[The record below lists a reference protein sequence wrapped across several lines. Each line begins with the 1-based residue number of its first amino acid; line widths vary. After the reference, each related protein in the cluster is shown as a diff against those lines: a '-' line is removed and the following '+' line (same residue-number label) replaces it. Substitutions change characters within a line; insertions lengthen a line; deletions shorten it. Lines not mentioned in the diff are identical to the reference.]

1 MYLFACIE
9 GGENN
14 LPESVL
20 FFHQVGSRDQ
30 MHGIRFS
37 SKCPLS
43 PEPSCCPSLPFSVS
57 LSPSSS
63 LPSPI
68 FLFFVLSAMGFHL
81 IEQVSPK
88 LPDSRHF
95 HLASV
100 FPNSRRCVTQNL
112 VQLFLLSLTF
122 YCLFLS
128 GFLLSK
134 ELNKKKFFKRVAR
147 RLIEEGECVHI
158 QLPHEY
164 VTHTNTHTHTQMR
177 Q

>member
-1 MYLFACIE
+1 M
-9 GGENN
+9 
-14 LPESVL
+14 PESVL

-57 LSPSSS
+57 LPPSSS